1 MALNIGF
8 ECQCPLGLLPHFYPS
23 EIVAIIISLA
33 DVSMPS
39 RAVTSFLLPDSE
51 RRFIT
56 TVCVS
61 MPSRAVTSFLPH
73 YECDTYA
80 GTTLC
85 VNALSGCYLI
95 STHMSFVNFSN
106 HDSIVSMPS
115 RAVTSFL
122 PVSDSIETAVEVAM
136 CQCPLG
142 LLPHFYRVDISTRET
157 CIKYCVNALSGC
169 YLISTRC

>member
-1 MALNIGF
+1 MPHFYKDKGIKVENGKFMCQCPHGLMPHFYENIDTAFRRCFGR
-8 ECQCPLGLLPHFYPS
+8 CQCPLGLVPHFYLYS
-23 EIVAIIISLA
+23 VRFDGDLEI
-33 DVSMPS
+33 VSMPS

-95 STHMSFVNFSN
+95 STS
-106 HDSIVSMPS
+106 
-115 RAVTSFL
+115 
-122 PVSDSIETAVEVAM
+122 
-136 CQCPLG
+136 
-142 LLPHFYRVDISTRET
+142 
-157 CIKYCVNALSGC
+157 K
-169 YLISTRC
+169 